1 MRKTPLYQGKEQPL
15 KKHVANAAA
24 ALVKVC
30 SGRSCSPGAASSTG
44 HHSHIVISNNP
55 GWSCSPGAASST
67 GSIST
72 HAAKHDGFRDLR
84 PDTAPS
90 TGSVSTHAAEHDGF
104 RDLRLDTASS
114 TGSVS
119 TGSVQTSVYIQMFS
133 QHYSPLK
140 CFQDF
145 KAIHV
150 SIYHCHTPL
159 LFLKS

>member
-1 MRKTPLYQGKEQPL
+1 MHLSLSHPPAILRIMRKTPLYQGKEQPL

-24 ALVKVC
+24 ASVKVC

-72 HAAKHDGFRDLR
+72 HAAKHDGFRDL
-84 PDTAPS
+84 
-90 TGSVSTHAAEHDGF
+90 H
-104 RDLRLDTASS
+104 LDTASS
-114 TGSVS
+114 TGSMS
-119 TGSVQTSVYIQMFS
+119 TGSVHTSVYIQMFF

-150 SIYHCHTPL
+150 CIYHCHTPL